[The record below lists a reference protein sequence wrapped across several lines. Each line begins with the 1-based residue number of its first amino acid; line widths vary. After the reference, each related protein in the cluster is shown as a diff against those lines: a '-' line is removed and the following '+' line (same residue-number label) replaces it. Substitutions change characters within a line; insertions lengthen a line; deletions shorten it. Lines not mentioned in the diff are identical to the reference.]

1 MLVSE
6 KLSYDDVRI
15 SSDHLKI
22 FSIEFVLKPV
32 LALVLATLTDGGEV
46 LPGTLVLA
54 RRAVP
59 KQYHLKKCTTMLH
72 ECKTKFLN
80 ILTQML
86 NNVTRILNNITR
98 ILNNIT

>member
-6 KLSYDDVRI
+6 KLSDDDVRI

-32 LALVLATLTDGGEV
+32 LALVLSTLADGGEV

-59 KQYHLKKCTTMLH
+59 KKYHLKKCKTKLH
-72 ECKTKFLN
+72 ES
-80 ILTQML
+80 
-86 NNVTRILNNITR
+86 
-98 ILNNIT
+98 

>member
-1 MLVSE
+1 MKLTCSVFKNSESVRMLVSE
-6 KLSYDDVRI
+6 KLSNDDVRI

-32 LALVLATLTDGGEV
+32 LALVLATLADGGEV

-59 KQYHLKKCTTMLH
+59 KQYHLKKMR
-72 ECKTKFLN
+72 
-80 ILTQML
+80 
-86 NNVTRILNNITR
+86 NNVKHL
-98 ILNNIT
+98 